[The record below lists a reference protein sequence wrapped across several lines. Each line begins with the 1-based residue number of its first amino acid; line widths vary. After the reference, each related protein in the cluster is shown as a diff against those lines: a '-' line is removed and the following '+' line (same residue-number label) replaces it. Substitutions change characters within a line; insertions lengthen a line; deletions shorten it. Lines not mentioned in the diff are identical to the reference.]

1 MVPGLT
7 FSVSHT
13 TRAPRGNERDGVE
26 YYFVDKTRFEELIQ
40 KGEFLEWAEVYG
52 NYYGTRR
59 SFIDER
65 LARGDDVLVDVDVQG
80 ARTIRQRRPEA
91 ISIFI
96 MPPSYQ
102 VLRERLE
109 RRRLD
114 KEYVI
119 EQRLRIACEEIKHYR
134 DYDFLIVNEDLEDSI
149 DKLRAIIIGSHCRM
163 RSRADHAKSIMA
175 TFGGMDG
182 KDS

>member
-1 MVPGLT
+1 M
-7 FSVSHT
+7 
-13 TRAPRGNERDGVE
+13 
-26 YYFVDKTRFEELIQ
+26 DKTRFEELIQ

-65 LARGDDVLVDVDVQG
+65 LARGDDVLVDVDV
-80 ARTIRQRRPEA
+80 
-91 ISIFI
+91 
-96 MPPSYQ
+96 
-102 VLRERLE
+102 
-109 RRRLD
+109 
-114 KEYVI
+114 
-119 EQRLRIACEEIKHYR
+119 HYR